1 MPGPTLD
8 CFDVIVLGC
17 GPAGGAAAHVAARL
31 GLRTAVID
39 KHAFPRSK
47 LCGGL
52 FTGRARSTFREIF
65 GEDLPQDLVLEKT
78 ALEFWMRGE
87 RIAELSGVPPMYLTM
102 RLDLDAEIHRRAI
115 AAGAADFT
123 GQRVARLDLRGQR
136 VELAGGQR
144 LSYRILIGAD
154 GVNSQVARALW
165 GASFDRRDTA
175 FGLEVEAEAP
185 EGNPARALRID
196 FSAAR
201 YGYGWTFPKRDS
213 TTIGVAGI
221 ASRNDDMK
229 AAMQAH
235 LDRLGARAESGAV
248 KGHFIPFGGYRK
260 RPGRGEVVVCG
271 DAAGLV
277 DPITGEGIAYAMK
290 SGQLAAE
297 VARRC
302 LDEGL
307 PGEAARRLRAAYRPL
322 HRSLWLANRLR
333 TLIFHPALEPA
344 FARAFR
350 RSALLKQRYLLLLAG
365 QSEYGEFFGA
375 VLRRV
380 PRFAVDVLRGAL
392 GRAR

>member
-1 MPGPTLD
+1 MPGPALER
-8 CFDVIVLGC
+8 FDVIVLGC

-39 KHAFPRSK
+39 KHAFPRAK

-52 FTGRARSTFREIF
+52 FTGRARSYFREIF
-65 GEDLPQDLVLEKT
+65 GEDLSQDLLLEKT
-78 ALEFWMRGE
+78 ALEFWMQEE

-102 RLDLDAEIHRRAI
+102 RIDLDAEIHRRAI

-123 GQRVARLDLRGQR
+123 GQRVIRLDLRGQR
-136 VELAGGQR
+136 VELADGR
-144 LSYRILIGAD
+144 SLAYRILIGAD
-154 GVNSQVARALW
+154 GVNSQVAKELW

-175 FGLEVEAEAP
+175 FALEVEAAVQEENTSRP
-185 EGNPARALRID
+185 LRID

-201 YGYGWTFPKRDS
+201 FGYGWTFPKRAS

-221 ASRNDDMK
+221 ASMNDDMK

-235 LDRLGARAESGAV
+235 LDRLGARAERGAV

-290 SGQLAAE
+290 SGQLAAQ

-302 LDEGL
+302 LDEGM
-307 PGEAARRLRAAYRPL
+307 PGEAARRLREAYRPL

-333 TLIFHPALEPA
+333 TLIFHPAFEPA

-350 RSALLKQRYLLLLAG
+350 GSSLLKQRYMLLLSG
-365 QSEYGEFFGA
+365 QSEYGDFFGA

-380 PRFAVDVLRGAL
+380 PRFAVEVLRGAL